1 MEKGSTGSK
10 QTKRY
15 SWIIGL
21 LIFIIALLLGCIIV
35 KNIEKEKKTA
45 AAYTAQSTVKRINAQ
60 LDQYVELSEFL
71 ENVIL
76 AGYDLNQ
83 TTFSELAEMLPN
95 EAGVVKAFELAPDGV
110 ITDIFPKQGNEQAFG
125 MNMLTEHERSGDA
138 KRAKETGKYTLGG
151 PYQLKQGGTGAL
163 LFHPVYQNNIIGNDI
178 FWGFVII
185 VIDWDKFIDE
195 IGMERLS
202 EASYCYEIWTNDENT
217 DDRIVLTQNQEH
229 MPENSL
235 TVECKIPNYTWY
247 VDIVPKEG
255 WISIYQWIA
264 VIVSALIIAMMGA
277 TIFDQVCSK
286 KRREKQYAAELKK
299 SAEQAKEASEA
310 KTRFLFNMSH
320 DIRTP
325 MNAIIGFSDLLGKNL
340 KNEEKAREYL
350 GKIKS
355 SGNFLMTIID
365 QVLEKARIES
375 GTAVLKMQ
383 AENLSEMFY
392 SVNTVFES
400 AIQSKEIQYSIDTNI
415 QHKYAVCDKTKLQEI
430 YLNIVSNAIKYTPN
444 GQAIHV
450 NITETASDDKK
461 AWYVFICEDT
471 GIGMKQEY
479 LPHIFDEFSREHTAT
494 ENKVVGTGLG
504 LSIVKSFVELMGGK
518 IYVESEQGK
527 GTKFTVEI
535 PLEIASE
542 EDVYKKKE
550 SEQSVISD
558 KSIGKRILLAE
569 DNELNAEIAIEL
581 LKEEGI
587 LTDWAKD
594 GQECCD
600 MLGQAEDGYYALILM
615 DIQMPRLNGYEATA
629 KIRQMENRKKA
640 AIPIIAMTA
649 NAFAEDIQ
657 MAKNAGMNGHIAKPL
672 DGEKMITVLK
682 QCLADNSDVKIQ
694 EDL

>member
-1 MEKGSTGSK
+1 M
-10 QTKRY
+10 
-15 SWIIGL
+15 
-21 LIFIIALLLGCIIV
+21 
-35 KNIEKEKKTA
+35 
-45 AAYTAQSTVKRINAQ
+45 
-60 LDQYVELSEFL
+60 D
-71 ENVIL
+71 
-76 AGYDLNQ
+76 
-83 TTFSELAEMLPN
+83 
-95 EAGVVKAFELAPDGV
+95 
-110 ITDIFPKQGNEQAFG
+110 
-125 MNMLTEHERSGDA
+125 MLTEHERSGDA

-151 PYQLKQGGTGAL
+151 PYELKQGGTGAL
-163 LFHPVYQNNIIGNDI
+163 LFHPVYQNNITGNDT
-178 FWGFVII
+178 FLGFVII

-264 VIVSALIIAMMGA
+264 VIVSAIIIAMMGA
-277 TIFDQVCSK
+277 TIFDQICSK

-450 NITETASDDKK
+450 NITEIASDDKK

-504 LSIVKSFVELMGGK
+504 LSIVKSFVELMDGK

-535 PLEIASE
+535 SLEIASE

-550 SEQSVISD
+550 SEQSIISD

-657 MAKNAGMNGHIAKPL
+657 MAKNARMNGHIAKPL

>member
-1 MEKGSTGSK
+1 MDKGSTGSK

-21 LIFIIALLLGCIIV
+21 LIFITALLLGCIIV

-76 AGYDLNQ
+76 AG
-83 TTFSELAEMLPN
+83 
-95 EAGVVKAFELAPDGV
+95 
-110 ITDIFPKQGNEQAFG
+110 
-125 MNMLTEHERSGDA
+125 
-138 KRAKETGKYTLGG
+138 
-151 PYQLKQGGTGAL
+151 PYQLKQGETGAL
-163 LFHPVYQNNIIGNDI
+163 LFHPVYQNNITGNDT

-217 DDRIVLTQNQEH
+217 DDRIVLAQNQEH

-235 TVECKIPNYTWY
+235 TVECEIPNYTWY

-277 TIFDQVCSK
+277 TIFDQICSK

-450 NITETASDDKK
+450 NITETTSDDKK

-504 LSIVKSFVELMGGK
+504 LSIVKSFVELMDGK

-569 DNELNAEIAIEL
+569 D
-581 LKEEGI
+581 
-587 LTDWAKD
+587 
-594 GQECCD
+594 
-600 MLGQAEDGYYALILM
+600 
-615 DIQMPRLNGYEATA
+615 
-629 KIRQMENRKKA
+629 
-640 AIPIIAMTA
+640 
-649 NAFAEDIQ
+649 IQ

>member
-1 MEKGSTGSK
+1 MDKGSTGSK

-21 LIFIIALLLGCIIV
+21 LIFITALLLGCIIV

-95 EAGVVKAFELAPDGV
+95 EAGVVKAFELAPDGI
-110 ITDIFPKQGNEQAFG
+110 ITDIFPEQGNEQAFG

-151 PYQLKQGGTGAL
+151 PYELKQGETGAL
-163 LFHPVYQNNIIGNDI
+163 LFHPVYQNNITGNDT

-217 DDRIVLTQNQEH
+217 DDRIVLAQNQEH

-235 TVECKIPNYTWY
+235 TVECEIPNYTWY

-277 TIFDQVCSK
+277 TIFDQICSK

-299 SAEQAKEASEA
+299 SAEQAKE
-310 KTRFLFNMSH
+310 
-320 DIRTP
+320 
-325 MNAIIGFSDLLGKNL
+325 
-340 KNEEKAREYL
+340 AREYL

-504 LSIVKSFVELMGGK
+504 LSIVKSFVELMDGK

-569 DNELNAEIAIEL
+569 D
-581 LKEEGI
+581 
-587 LTDWAKD
+587 
-594 GQECCD
+594 
-600 MLGQAEDGYYALILM
+600 
-615 DIQMPRLNGYEATA
+615 
-629 KIRQMENRKKA
+629 
-640 AIPIIAMTA
+640 
-649 NAFAEDIQ
+649 IQ

>member
-1 MEKGSTGSK
+1 MDKGSTGSK

-21 LIFIIALLLGCIIV
+21 LIFITALLLGCIIV

-76 AGYDLNQ
+76 AG
-83 TTFSELAEMLPN
+83 
-95 EAGVVKAFELAPDGV
+95 
-110 ITDIFPKQGNEQAFG
+110 
-125 MNMLTEHERSGDA
+125 
-138 KRAKETGKYTLGG
+138 
-151 PYQLKQGGTGAL
+151 PYQLKQGETGAL
-163 LFHPVYQNNIIGNDI
+163 LFHPVYQNNITGNDT

-235 TVECKIPNYTWY
+235 TVECEIPNYTWY

-255 WISIYQWIA
+255 WISTYQWIA
-264 VIVSALIIAMMGA
+264 VIVSALIIAMMAA
-277 TIFDQVCSK
+277 TIFDQICSK

-320 DIRTP
+320 DIRTL

-504 LSIVKSFVELMGGK
+504 LSIVKSFVELMDGK

-569 DNELNAEIAIEL
+569 D
-581 LKEEGI
+581 
-587 LTDWAKD
+587 
-594 GQECCD
+594 
-600 MLGQAEDGYYALILM
+600 
-615 DIQMPRLNGYEATA
+615 
-629 KIRQMENRKKA
+629 
-640 AIPIIAMTA
+640 
-649 NAFAEDIQ
+649 IQ

>member
-1 MEKGSTGSK
+1 MDKGSTGSK

-21 LIFIIALLLGCIIV
+21 LIFITALLLGCIIV

-45 AAYTAQSTVKRINAQ
+45 AAYTAQSTVKRINVQ

-95 EAGVVKAFELAPDGV
+95 EAGVVKAFELAPDGI
-110 ITDIFPKQGNEQAFG
+110 ITDIFPEQGNEQAFG
-125 MNMLTEHERSGDA
+125 MDMLTEHERSGDA

-151 PYQLKQGGTGAL
+151 PYQLKQGETGAL
-163 LFHPVYQNNIIGNDI
+163 LFHPVYQNNITGNDT
-178 FWGFVII
+178 FWGGVII

-217 DDRIVLTQNQEH
+217 DDRIVLAQNQEH

-235 TVECKIPNYTWY
+235 TVECEIPNYTWY

-264 VIVSALIIAMMGA
+264 VIVSALIIAMMAA
-277 TIFDQVCSK
+277 TIFDQICSK

-350 GKIKS
+350 
-355 SGNFLMTIID
+355 GNFLMTIID

-518 IYVESEQGK
+518 IYVESKQGK

-569 DNELNAEIAIEL
+569 D
-581 LKEEGI
+581 
-587 LTDWAKD
+587 
-594 GQECCD
+594 
-600 MLGQAEDGYYALILM
+600 
-615 DIQMPRLNGYEATA
+615 
-629 KIRQMENRKKA
+629 
-640 AIPIIAMTA
+640 
-649 NAFAEDIQ
+649 IQ

>member
-1 MEKGSTGSK
+1 MDKGSTGSK

-21 LIFIIALLLGCIIV
+21 LIFITALLLGCIIV

-76 AGYDLNQ
+76 AG
-83 TTFSELAEMLPN
+83 
-95 EAGVVKAFELAPDGV
+95 
-110 ITDIFPKQGNEQAFG
+110 
-125 MNMLTEHERSGDA
+125 
-138 KRAKETGKYTLGG
+138 
-151 PYQLKQGGTGAL
+151 PYQLKQGETGAL
-163 LFHPVYQNNIIGNDI
+163 LFHPVYQNNITGNDT

-217 DDRIVLTQNQEH
+217 DDRIVLAQNQEH

-235 TVECKIPNYTWY
+235 TVECEIPNYTWY

-277 TIFDQVCSK
+277 TIFDQICSK

-504 LSIVKSFVELMGGK
+504 LSIVKSFVELMDGK

-558 KSIGKRILLAE
+558 RSIGKRILL
-569 DNELNAEIAIEL
+569 
-581 LKEEGI
+581 
-587 LTDWAKD
+587 
-594 GQECCD
+594 
-600 MLGQAEDGYYALILM
+600 
-615 DIQMPRLNGYEATA
+615 
-629 KIRQMENRKKA
+629 
-640 AIPIIAMTA
+640 
-649 NAFAEDIQ
+649 AEDIQ

>member
-1 MEKGSTGSK
+1 MDKGSTGSK

-21 LIFIIALLLGCIIV
+21 LIFITALLLGCIIV

-76 AGYDLNQ
+76 AG
-83 TTFSELAEMLPN
+83 
-95 EAGVVKAFELAPDGV
+95 
-110 ITDIFPKQGNEQAFG
+110 
-125 MNMLTEHERSGDA
+125 
-138 KRAKETGKYTLGG
+138 
-151 PYQLKQGGTGAL
+151 PYQLKQGETGAL
-163 LFHPVYQNNIIGNDI
+163 LFHPVYQNNITGNDT

-217 DDRIVLTQNQEH
+217 DDRIVLAQNQEH

-235 TVECKIPNYTWY
+235 TVECEIPNYTWY

-277 TIFDQVCSK
+277 TIFDQICSK
-286 KRREKQYAAELKK
+286 KCREKQYAAELKK

-504 LSIVKSFVELMGGK
+504 LSIVKSFVELMDGK

-558 KSIGKRILLAE
+558 RSIGKRILL
-569 DNELNAEIAIEL
+569 
-581 LKEEGI
+581 
-587 LTDWAKD
+587 
-594 GQECCD
+594 
-600 MLGQAEDGYYALILM
+600 
-615 DIQMPRLNGYEATA
+615 
-629 KIRQMENRKKA
+629 
-640 AIPIIAMTA
+640 
-649 NAFAEDIQ
+649 AEDIQ

>member
-1 MEKGSTGSK
+1 MDKGSTGSK

-21 LIFIIALLLGCIIV
+21 LIFITALLLGCIIV

-45 AAYTAQSTVKRINAQ
+45 AAYTAQSTVKRINVQ

-76 AGYDLNQ
+76 AG
-83 TTFSELAEMLPN
+83 
-95 EAGVVKAFELAPDGV
+95 
-110 ITDIFPKQGNEQAFG
+110 
-125 MNMLTEHERSGDA
+125 
-138 KRAKETGKYTLGG
+138 
-151 PYQLKQGGTGAL
+151 PYQLKQGETGAL
-163 LFHPVYQNNIIGNDI
+163 LFHPVYQNNITGNDT

-217 DDRIVLTQNQEH
+217 DDRIVLAQNQEH

-235 TVECKIPNYTWY
+235 TVECEIPNYTWY

-264 VIVSALIIAMMGA
+264 VIVSAFIIAMMGA
-277 TIFDQVCSK
+277 TIFDQICSK

-430 YLNIVSNAIKYTPN
+430 YLKIVSNAIKYTPN

-504 LSIVKSFVELMGGK
+504 LSIVKSFVELMDGK

-569 DNELNAEIAIEL
+569 D
-581 LKEEGI
+581 
-587 LTDWAKD
+587 
-594 GQECCD
+594 
-600 MLGQAEDGYYALILM
+600 
-615 DIQMPRLNGYEATA
+615 
-629 KIRQMENRKKA
+629 IR
-640 AIPIIAMTA
+640 
-649 NAFAEDIQ
+649 

>member
-1 MEKGSTGSK
+1 MEKGSTSSK

-95 EAGVVKAFELAPDGV
+95 EAGVVKAFELAPNGV

-163 LFHPVYQNNIIGNDI
+163 LFHPVYQNNITGNDT

-235 TVECKIPNYTWY
+235 TVECEIPNYTWY

-277 TIFDQVCSK
+277 TIFDQICSK

-340 KNEEKAREYL
+340 DNEEKVREYL
-350 GKIKS
+350 KKIKS
-355 SGNFLMTIID
+355 SGNFLMTIIN
-365 QVLEKARIES
+365 QVLEMARIES
-375 GTAVLKMQ
+375 GTAILKTE
-383 AENLSEMFY
+383 AANLSELFY
-392 SVNTVFES
+392 SVNTVLES
-400 AIQSKEIQYSIDTNI
+400 DIQMKGILCSIDTNV
-415 QHKYAVCDKTKLQEI
+415 QHKYAFCDKTKLQEI
-430 YLNIVSNAIKYTPN
+430 YLNIMSNAIKYTPD
-444 GQAIHV
+444 GHSIHV
-450 NITETASDDKK
+450 TINETEFDDKK
-461 AWYVFICEDT
+461 ARYVFVCEDT
-471 GIGMKQEY
+471 GIGMAPEY

-494 ENKVVGTGLG
+494 ENKVSGTGLG
-504 LSIVKSFVELMGGK
+504 LSIVKSFVELMNGR
-518 IYVESEQGK
+518 IHVESEPGK
-527 GTKFTVEI
+527 GTKFTVEV
-535 PLEIASE
+535 PLEHASE
-542 EDVYKKKE
+542 EDVCKKE
-550 SEQSVISD
+550 LPEQTFMTD
-558 KSIGKRILLAE
+558 KNIGKRILLAE
-569 DNELNAEIAIEL
+569 DNELNAEIAMEL
-581 LKEEGI
+581 LKEEGFLI
-587 LTDWAKD
+587 DWVKD
-594 GQECCD
+594 GQECFD
-600 MLGQAEDGYYALILM
+600 KLEESDDGYYDLILM
-615 DIQMPRLNGYEATA
+615 DIQMPILNGYDTTA
-629 KIRQMENRKKA
+629 KIRQMENSKKA
-640 AIPIIAMTA
+640 TTPIVAMTA
-649 NAFAEDIQ
+649 NSFDEDIE
-657 MAKNAGMNGHIAKPL
+657 MTKKAGMNGFIAKPL
-672 DGEKMITVLK
+672 DAEKMFIILK
-682 QCLADNSDVKIQ
+682 QSIVEN
-694 EDL
+694 

>member
-1 MEKGSTGSK
+1 MDKGSTGSK

-21 LIFIIALLLGCIIV
+21 LIFITALLLGCIIV

-45 AAYTAQSTVKRINAQ
+45 AAYTAQSTVKRINVQ

-95 EAGVVKAFELAPDGV
+95 EAGVVKAFELAPDGI
-110 ITDIFPKQGNEQAFG
+110 ITDIFPGKGNEQAFG
-125 MNMLTEHERSGDA
+125 MNMLTEHERSGYA

-151 PYQLKQGGTGAL
+151 PYQLKQGETGAL
-163 LFHPVYQNNIIGNDI
+163 LFHPVYQNNITGNDT
-178 FWGFVII
+178 FWGGGVII

-217 DDRIVLTQNQEH
+217 DDRIVLAQNQEH

-235 TVECKIPNYTWY
+235 TVECEIPNYTWY

-264 VIVSALIIAMMGA
+264 VIVSALIIAMMAA
-277 TIFDQVCSK
+277 TIFDQICSK

-479 LPHIFDEFSREHTAT
+479 LPYIFDEFSREHTAT

-518 IYVESEQGK
+518 IYVESKQGK

-569 DNELNAEIAIEL
+569 D
-581 LKEEGI
+581 
-587 LTDWAKD
+587 
-594 GQECCD
+594 
-600 MLGQAEDGYYALILM
+600 
-615 DIQMPRLNGYEATA
+615 
-629 KIRQMENRKKA
+629 
-640 AIPIIAMTA
+640 
-649 NAFAEDIQ
+649 IQ